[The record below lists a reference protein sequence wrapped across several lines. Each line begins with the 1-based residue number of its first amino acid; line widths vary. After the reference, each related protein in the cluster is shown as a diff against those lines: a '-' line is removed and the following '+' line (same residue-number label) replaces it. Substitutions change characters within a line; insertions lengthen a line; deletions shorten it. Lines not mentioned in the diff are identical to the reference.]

1 MKNNNLVSINREALE
16 ELQKQIN
23 LLALFAVGEEST
35 KALRNDCYHYEHV
48 IYKVDKSSFASQED
62 ARIKDL
68 TDLVFKLRKMVQEK
82 S

>member
-1 MKNNNLVSINREALE
+1 MKNNNLVTVNKEALE

-23 LLALFAVGEEST
+23 LLALFSIGEEPT
-35 KALRNDCYHYEHV
+35 RILRNDCYQYEHV
-48 IYKVDKSSFASQED
+48 IYKLDQSSFASLED
-62 ARIKDL
+62 ARIRDL